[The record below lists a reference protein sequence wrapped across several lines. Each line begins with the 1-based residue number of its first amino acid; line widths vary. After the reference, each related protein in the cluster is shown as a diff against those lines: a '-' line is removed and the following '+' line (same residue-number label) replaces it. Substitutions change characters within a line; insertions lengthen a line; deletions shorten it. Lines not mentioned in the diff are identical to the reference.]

1 MDPQNDEV
9 DNNIL
14 LCFYWFDKYINHDSF
29 INVPKDATKWGP
41 LSDEQLPLKLIK
53 MLTNSFFQLLL
64 IYAISIE
71 SIGVVKV
78 FWQNEPSGPNHIS
91 LKKQTKNKQQT
102 TNIKD
107 CLFMIVLWSF
117 WNISLNLSKWTF
129 IHNVFTRRNQF
140 LFLWEYIYITHV
152 QKTKWT
158 RRFLPLIIFITF
170 PLMPWLR
177 KRTEWAF

>member
-1 MDPQNDEV
+1 MDTQNDV

-14 LCFYWFDKYINHDSF
+14 LCFYWFNRYINHDNH
-29 INVPKDATKWGP
+29 INFAKDAAKWGP
-41 LSDEQLPLKLIK
+41 VSGEQLPLKWIK
-53 MLTNSFFQLLL
+53 MLTNSFFQVLL
-64 IYAISIE
+64 IYAISID
-71 SIGVVKV
+71 SIGVVKI

-91 LKKQTKNKQQT
+91 LKKQ
-102 TNIKD
+102 IKD
-107 CLFMIVLWSF
+107 IFVIALWSF

-140 LFLWEYIYITHV
+140 LFLEYIYITHV
-152 QKTKWT
+152 HKTKWT

-170 PLMPWLR
+170 PLMPLLR